1 MYNRSEKESDV
12 RVEGVETSVEGDLRQ
27 TDSSKSEN
35 EGLHDGSETSYE
47 VQFGDTCTDITTGG
61 WVVGGRVEVCN
72 AQMVWTCAE
81 DR

>member
-47 VQFGDTCTDITTGG
+47 VRFGDT
-61 WVVGGRVEVCN
+61 
-72 AQMVWTCAE
+72 
-81 DR
+81 